1 MGYGEFDGGG
11 SMKWSVEHID
21 HDYSKEKKK
30 GARGRDKDPSASND
44 VLAIWI
50 DGIKISGLKCNSTK
64 TKVIVAWGADSQGDK
79 PPHHPTE
86 D

>member
-30 GARGRDKDPSASND
+30 GARGRDKDPSASSDD

-50 DGIKISGLKCNSTK
+50 DGMKISGLKCK
-64 TKVIVAWGADSQGDK
+64 GTKVIVAWGVDSKGDK
-79 PPHHPTE
+79 PPNHPT
-86 D
+86 DD